1 MKGRKSTIGSFFSSY
16 PRMSFKRG
24 EAIIRSGEQPD
35 GVYFLTKGL
44 VRQEAVS
51 PKGEIFIINVFRPG
65 AYFPMMWG
73 IANVANGYHYEAVTA
88 AEVYRAPREAVL
100 GYLSDHPEE
109 LWWFTK
115 RLLTGVNGLLSR
127 FEYLMFDTAYR
138 KAILLLL
145 YFARRF
151 GQKEDGKTVI
161 PISLAHR
168 EIASWIGTTRE
179 TASIQMETL
188 KKKGLILTRGR
199 QIVIR
204 SLAALEK
211 EAA

>member
-1 MKGRKSTIGSFFSSY
+1 MKFA
-16 PRMSFKRG
+16 RG
-24 EAIIRSGEQPD
+24 EAIIRPGEQPD

-44 VRQEAVS
+44 VRQEAIS

-73 IANVANGYHYEAVTA
+73 IANVANGYHYEAATA
-88 AEVYRAPREAVL
+88 AEVHCAPRDAVVS
-100 GYLSDHPEE
+100 YLKDHPEE
-109 LWWFTK
+109 LWRFTK
-115 RLLTGVNGLLSR
+115 RLLTGISGLISR

-151 GQKEDGKTVI
+151 GQKEDGKIVI
-161 PISLAHR
+161 PVSLAHR

-179 TASIQMETL
+179 TASIQMEAL
-188 KKKGLILTRGR
+188 KKKGFIITRGR
-199 QIVIR
+199 QIVIK
-204 SLAALEK
+204 SLAQLEK